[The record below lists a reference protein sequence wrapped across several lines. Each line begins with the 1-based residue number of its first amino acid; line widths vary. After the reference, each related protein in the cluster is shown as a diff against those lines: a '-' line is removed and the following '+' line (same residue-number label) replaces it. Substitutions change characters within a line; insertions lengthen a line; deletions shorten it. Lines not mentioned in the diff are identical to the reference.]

1 MKCSFCG
8 TEVDEK
14 QRFCPN
20 CGLLLDL
27 SFTPYSV
34 KDIEKPQEKREE
46 PEFLRQKREYQ
57 ESLDKEEAEVTVDSQ
72 VVEEAEVTEEEVEET
87 EKFDKQAVSEDTEVT
102 EEAEATERAEKLD
115 DQAVSEEAEA
125 IEESEL
131 EEEAKRTKESELE
144 EEAKRTKESEVEKEA
159 KLTEESEVE
168 EKVKLTEESEIKEEV
183 ELTEESNV
191 DKNSEP
197 GNDSEETEESKL
209 AEEDVEADKAEEV
222 KQVDNIEASE
232 PEFVNGYDDA
242 AYSALLDEES
252 ELSDDTFD
260 EVFSD
265 GSDEIFDDEVEED
278 SEKDFVKDFSVLSRR
293 EEVLQDMSD
302 DKIVTDNSFEKL
314 NDINSLEK
322 EEEEKS
328 EIKNTEED
336 LAEESFSPDAKIFS
350 IQEKKDEEDFF
361 GEIPD
366 DPDDFRDRSSI
377 PPTSMKELKSGLPSK
392 KIIACTAAVA
402 ILGFAG
408 INYLNSP
415 KVRYDSF
422 LKKGEQFIKGEKYSE
437 AVESLEKDKSSFQ
450 LDARYYLLLSEAQK
464 NAGKHEDAIAS
475 LLEGQKHFS
484 DNQELKDALNLLDPK
499 LSSDIRE
506 ELYHDS
512 FEIKLESSSGGKI
525 IYSLSGGKEEISQ
538 AEYTGPI
545 AIKRNGSY
553 TLMAYGLA
561 SDGARGELYT
571 KSFTVDLDKEKYHLS
586 SFVDLDG
593 GKGYID
599 ENGDQA
605 IGWTLIDNAY
615 YYFNENGIMQTGFL
629 ELDGEKYYLDS
640 DGKMHTGRL
649 DLDGKS
655 YYFDEQGHMVRDAW
669 IENRYYV
676 DENGEMLKNQS
687 NSDGIYFDQNGNRS
701 FDAKA
706 LYEEHPDSILAI
718 VSKDRK
724 KDGNKYIFKAK
735 VYYHKK
741 NGRPSGDPAYET
753 EIVLAENAMMHYLD
767 ENLEN
772 ITAKDAVSFLPNL
785 YLQEI
790 VQDKD
795 GVITKFG
802 FVLGERRG

>member
-34 KDIEKPQEKREE
+34 KDIEKPQKKTDE

-72 VVEEAEVTEEEVEET
+72 VVEEAELTEEEVEET

-302 DKIVTDNSFEKL
+302 DKIVTDKSFEKL

-328 EIKNTEED
+328 EIKSTEED

-538 AEYTGPI
+538 REYKGPI
-545 AIKRNGSY
+545 SIKRNGNY

-561 SDGARGELYT
+561 SDGEKGELYT

-795 GVITKFG
+795 GVITRFG

>member
-57 ESLDKEEAEVTVDSQ
+57 ESLDKEEAEVT
-72 VVEEAEVTEEEVEET
+72 EEEVEET
-87 EKFDKQAVSEDTEVT
+87 EKFDMQAVSEDTEVT

-475 LLEGQKHFS
+475 ILEGQKHFS

-538 AEYTGPI
+538 REYTGPI
-545 AIKRNGSY
+545 SIKRNGNY

-561 SDGARGELYT
+561 SDGEKGELYT

-735 VYYHKK
+735 VYYQKK

-753 EIVLAENAMMHYLD
+753 EIVMAENAMMHYLD

-795 GVITKFG
+795 GVITRFG

>member
-72 VVEEAEVTEEEVEET
+72 VVEEAEVREEEVEET
-87 EKFDKQAVSEDTEVT
+87 EKFDKQAVSEEAEVT

-115 DQAVSEEAEA
+115 EQAVSEEAEA

-131 EEEAKRTKESELE
+131 EEEAK
-144 EEAKRTKESEVEKEA
+144 
-159 KLTEESEVE
+159 LTEESEVE
-168 EKVKLTEESEIKEEV
+168 EKAKLTEESEIKEEV

-191 DKNSEP
+191 DENSEP

-209 AEEDVEADKAEEV
+209 VEEDVEADKAEEA
-222 KQVDNIEASE
+222 KQVEDIEASE

-252 ELSDDTFD
+252 ELSDDAFD

-302 DKIVTDNSFEKL
+302 DKIVTDNSFEKS

-525 IYSLSGGKEEISQ
+525 IYSLAGGKEEISQ

-676 DENGEMLKNQS
+676 DENGEMLKNQT

-795 GVITKFG
+795 GVITRFG